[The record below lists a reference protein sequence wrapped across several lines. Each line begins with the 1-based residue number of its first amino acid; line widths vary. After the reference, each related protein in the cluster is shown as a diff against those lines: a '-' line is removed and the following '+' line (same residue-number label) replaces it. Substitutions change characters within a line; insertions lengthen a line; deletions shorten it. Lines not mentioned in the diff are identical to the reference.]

1 VAFGHYLWN
10 LGRYEQWEETH
21 TELKGQEH
29 EPGYALEQTENNELG
44 SSIERA
50 SRVTVSLA
58 VGSAALVGTG
68 ITLVVLDDGGASS
81 PRRKTGVAVS
91 LRGVW

>member
-68 ITLVVLDDGGASS
+68 IALVVLDDGGASS
-81 PRRKTGVAVS
+81 PRRKTSVAVS